1 LIHSLHSVD
10 VFRLLQFLPVFVD
23 MALVVSV
30 VSVIKYNNNTLHV
43 GKCINSSKDK
53 YVIEVSS

>member
-1 LIHSLHSVD
+1 
-10 VFRLLQFLPVFVD
+10 
-23 MALVVSV
+23 MALVSV

-53 YVIEVSS
+53 YVIKNIIIVLSLSI